1 MDDKRRRKVD
11 IALKA
16 YPGIKRAVL
25 QLKSGNADDIETETL
40 EQLSKLK
47 PDPEEV
53 KRVFYIQHVNEES
66 EIFS

>member
-11 IALKA
+11 ITLKA
-16 YPGIKRAVL
+16 YPGIKQAVL
-25 QLKSGNADDIETETL
+25 QLKAGKTDIETETL

-53 KRVFYIQHVNEES
+53 KES
-66 EIFS
+66 FTFSK

>member
-16 YPGIKRAVL
+16 YPAIKRAVL
-25 QLKSGNADDIETETL
+25 QLKDGKADDIDTETL

-53 KRVFYIQHVNEES
+53 KRVVYIQQVNGET

>member
-11 IALKA
+11 IVLKA
-16 YPGIKRAVL
+16 YPRIKEAVL
-25 QLKSGNADDIETETL
+25 QLKVGKGDDIEIETL

-53 KRVFYIQHVNEES
+53 KES
-66 EIFS
+66 FTFSK

>member
-16 YPGIKRAVL
+16 YPGIKQAVL
-25 QLKSGNADDIETETL
+25 QLKAGKADDIDTETL

-53 KRVFYIQHVNEES
+53 NES
-66 EIFS
+66 FTFSK

>member
-16 YPGIKRAVL
+16 YPGIKQAVL
-25 QLKSGNADDIETETL
+25 QLQDGKTDDIETETL

-53 KRVFYIQHVNEES
+53 KFFRNWFQWINAEK
-66 EIFS
+66 IT

>member
-16 YPGIKRAVL
+16 YPGIRRAVL
-25 QLKSGNADDIETETL
+25 KLKAGKEDDIDTETL

-53 KRVFYIQHVNEES
+53 KEPFTSRY
-66 EIFS
+66 